1 MDLAEFTAELVVG
14 RKKLS
19 KTISPNCSAQSATK
33 TALSD
38 VKNALSQL
46 ICTNLSSNK
55 LLFILVQ
62 KVVHVLLRTD
72 DLHTSYKTIC
82 KDIQDTSR
90 SYDKNGVK

>member
-1 MDLAEFTAELVVG
+1 MDLAEFTAEPVVG

-62 KVVHVLLRTD
+62 KVVHVMLRTD
-72 DLHTSYKTIC
+72 KLYILYKKIRQ
-82 KDIQDTSR
+82 DI
-90 SYDKNGVK
+90 